1 MQAWTLKNI
10 IKAYGRYAIYLF
22 CVFPFLRLLG
32 LGFTDSLTANP
43 IEFITRFTG
52 TWAIVFLCC
61 TLAVTPIRKITKMNY
76 LVLYRRPLGIGCFIY
91 ALLHFLTWL
100 VLDHQLEFSEII
112 PDFYKRTY
120 ITVGLAAFLLLIP
133 LAATSTHH
141 MQRILGRKWQKL
153 HQLIYLIAILAPLHY
168 WLHKAA
174 KNNLFTVKIYVGV
187 IAILL
192 GYRFINWLKRKNGL
206 SWLNIRNP

>member
-1 MQAWTLKNI
+1 MQVWTLKNI
-10 IKAYGRYAIYLF
+10 FKKYGAFVIYLF
-22 CVFPFLRLLG
+22 CIFPFVRLIW

-52 TWAIVFLCC
+52 TWAIVFLCA
-61 TLAVTPIRKITKMNY
+61 TLAITPIRKIANFNY
-76 LVLYRRPLGIGCFIY
+76 LVLYRRPLGLACFAY

-100 VLDHQLEFSEII
+100 VLDHQLDFSEII

-120 ITVGLAAFLLLIP
+120 ITVGLTAFLLLIP

-141 MQRILGRKWQKL
+141 MQRILGRKWQKI

-174 KNNLFTVKIYVGV
+174 KNNLFTVKIYVGI
-187 IAILL
+187 IAVLL
-192 GYRFINWLKRKNGL
+192 GYRLLNWLKRKYRL
-206 SWLNIRNP
+206 SF

>member
-1 MQAWTLKNI
+1 MQVWTLKNI
-10 IKAYGRYAIYLF
+10 FKKYGAFVIYLF
-22 CVFPFLRLLG
+22 CIFPFIRLIW

-52 TWAIVFLCC
+52 TWAIVFLCA
-61 TLAVTPIRKITKMNY
+61 TLAITPIRKIANFNY
-76 LVLYRRPLGIGCFIY
+76 LALYRRPLGLACFAY

-100 VLDHQLEFSEII
+100 VLDHQLDFSEII

-141 MQRILGRKWQKL
+141 MQRILGRKWQKI

-174 KNNLFTVKIYVGV
+174 KNNLFTVKIYVGI
-187 IAILL
+187 IAVLL
-192 GYRFINWLKRKNGL
+192 GYRLLNWLKRKYRL
-206 SWLNIRNP
+206 SF

>member
-1 MQAWTLKNI
+1 MQVWTLKDI
-10 IKAYGRYAIYLF
+10 FKKYGAYVIYLF
-22 CVFPFLRLLG
+22 CIFPFVRLIWLG
-32 LGFTDSLTANP
+32 YNDSLTANP

-52 TWAIVFLCC
+52 TWAIVFLCA
-61 TLAVTPIRKITKMNY
+61 TLAITPIRKIANFNY
-76 LVLYRRPLGIGCFIY
+76 LVLYRRPLGLACFAY

-100 VLDHQLEFSEII
+100 VLDHQLDFSEII

-133 LAATSTHH
+133 LAATSTHRI
-141 MQRILGRKWQKL
+141 QRILGRKWQKL

-174 KNNLFTVKIYVGV
+174 KNNLFTVKIYVGI
-187 IAILL
+187 IAVLL
-192 GYRFINWLKRKNGL
+192 SYRLYNWLKRKYQL
-206 SWLNIRNP
+206 SF